1 MSSPNQFI
9 SSLGLTAV
17 AQPGLDS
24 VGFGSTVQITF
35 DKLPQSSVDFKAI
48 SVSDIYLTLV
58 SDASL
63 MTLHDGLL

>member
-17 AQPGLDS
+17 AQLGLDS

-48 SVSDIYLTLV
+48 SVFDIYLTLV